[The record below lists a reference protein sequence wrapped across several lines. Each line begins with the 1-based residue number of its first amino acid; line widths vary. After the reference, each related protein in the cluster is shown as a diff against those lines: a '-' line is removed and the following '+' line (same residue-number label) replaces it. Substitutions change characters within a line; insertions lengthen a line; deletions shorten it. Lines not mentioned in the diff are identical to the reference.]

1 MVVNE
6 RGKKV
11 KEKKVIVTVKN
22 IYEKL
27 LYQKAIK
34 TKLNELELQK
44 EIDNIID
51 NFEEGYNW
59 QDDDVWEELEEK
71 GLIKQI
77 SSGIDADYEVIL

>member
-34 TKLNELELQK
+34 TKLNELE
-44 EIDNIID
+44 
-51 NFEEGYNW
+51 
-59 QDDDVWEELEEK
+59 
-71 GLIKQI
+71 
-77 SSGIDADYEVIL
+77 